1 MVGLLD
7 LELGRADPRASNV
20 GERAGAEQGQIH
32 GWGHLQAELTF
43 HDSIVAH
50 AGIICTARIINLV
63 GYGNAEE

>member
-7 LELGRADPRASNV
+7 LELGRAGPRASNV

-50 AGIICTARIINLV
+50 VGIIEPLIR
-63 GYGNAEE
+63 

>member
-1 MVGLLD
+1 MVSLLD
-7 LELGRADPRASNV
+7 LGPGRDNPRVFNV
-20 GERAGAEQGQIH
+20 GERGGAEQDQIH
-32 GWGHLQAELTF
+32 DWGHLQAELTF